1 VGGIEG
7 GGNKGHC
14 LLCGYC
20 FIVAGVKMTDK
31 NRKAGNLKLLGGRLC
46 LDFINT
52 IDWRGTDSAVEF
64 INTYQ
69 DLIVW
74 GRHVGVCSH
83 KDSRHLKML
92 AERAMADA
100 RKVQRRAFT
109 LRETLYRIFSNI
121 SQNKNP
127 QKKDLAD
134 FNQHLSRSMQG
145 SQIVRAKNE
154 YTWDT
159 NGDKSRL
166 DWILNPVIR
175 SAAEVLVSDEL
186 QNIKS
191 CADPTCGWLFLD
203 VSRNKRRR
211 WCDMQDCGNRA
222 KASRFYRK
230 KQGRN

>member
-1 VGGIEG
+1 M
-7 GGNKGHC
+7 
-14 LLCGYC
+14 
-20 FIVAGVKMTDK
+20 ADK
-31 NRKAGNLKLLGGRLC
+31 IRNAGNLKLLGGRLC

-74 GRHVGVCSH
+74 GRHVGMCSH
-83 KDSRHLKML
+83 KDSRHLKMQ
-92 AERAMADA
+92 AERSIADA

-121 SQNKNP
+121 SRNKNP
-127 QKKDLAD
+127 LKKDLVD
-134 FNQHLSRSMQG
+134 FNHYLSGSMLD
-145 SQIVRAKNE
+145 SQIIRTKNG

-191 CADPTCGWLFLD
+191 CADPACGWLFLD
-203 VSRNKRRR
+203 ISRNKRRR